1 MKTLSELAQI
11 KENKQ
16 GQVNLRQE
24 ATGLVKVKIS
34 MGTCGIAAG
43 AREVVKA
50 LLNEARQDNLH
61 NIQIFQT
68 PCMGKC
74 DLEPVVEIHYPGKD
88 VITYVH
94 VKPEMSERI
103 IKETVLKGT
112 VIEEFTK

>member
-1 MKTLSELAQI
+1 MKTLAELAQI

-16 GQVNLRQE
+16 GQVNLRKE
-24 ATGLVKVKIS
+24 TLGLVKVKIS

-43 AREVVKA
+43 ARDVVKA
-50 LLNEARQDNLH
+50 ILNEARKDNLH

-74 DLEPVVEIHYPGKD
+74 ELEPIVEVHYPGKD

-94 VKPEMSERI
+94 VKPEMAEKI
-103 IKETVLKGT
+103 VGETVLNGT
-112 VIEEFTK
+112 VIEDYTK

>member
-1 MKTLSELAQI
+1 MKTLAELAQI
-11 KENKQ
+11 QDSKL

-24 ATGLVKVKIS
+24 ALGLVKVKIS

-50 LLNEARQDNLH
+50 ILNEARKDDLH

-74 DLEPVVEIHYPGKD
+74 ELEPVVEVHLPGKD
-88 VITYVH
+88 VILISFRSL
-94 VKPEMSERI
+94 PSCC
-103 IKETVLKGT
+103 
-112 VIEEFTK
+112 